1 MKVAENFCLQEFV
14 SKNTWS
20 KWGAKSMWFV
30 DPKLFSLAQFYK
42 EFFTM
47 HYQADDVFIVINNWH
62 VGGSYIG
69 RGYRE
74 PQQYNEGQF
83 SKRPNSE
90 SQHRYGRAFDCD
102 IIIKNGTRYE
112 ADYIEI
118 QKIINENKDLFMQK
132 GLTTLEDPAIAKT
145 WLHSDVRNTGLDH
158 IKIVRP

>member
-14 SKNTWS
+14 SKNTWT

-102 IIIKNGTRYE
+102 IIIKNGTTLSLSL
-112 ADYIEI
+112 
-118 QKIINENKDLFMQK
+118 QKLELFLVVASHPRGCRTSRACPLCK
-132 GLTTLEDPAIAKT
+132 RGSE
-145 WLHSDVRNTGLDH
+145 
-158 IKIVRP
+158 